1 MNLLCMNLISRKE
14 IFFEIAITFEIT
26 FSVLFISETN
36 LAFHISTLLTET
48 TVKGMKKEDKTKEK
62 SNILERLGC
71 FRNEILLFLF
81 AIEHGK
87 WPHFS

>member
-1 MNLLCMNLISRKE
+1 MM
-14 IFFEIAITFEIT
+14 
-26 FSVLFISETN
+26 FILETN
-36 LAFHISTLLTET
+36 VLLILHFIYITET
-48 TVKGMKKEDKTKEK
+48 TAKGMKKGDKTKEK
-62 SNILERLGC
+62 SNKLERLGC

>member
-1 MNLLCMNLISRKE
+1 MYYVCI
-14 IFFEIAITFEIT
+14 
-26 FSVLFISETN
+26 TN

-48 TVKGMKKEDKTKEK
+48 TAKGMKKGDKTKEK